1 MMDLH
6 INKINLILKII
17 VRKIKSYTFM
27 VQNTDEIKKEG
38 RKNIQEFLLLN
49 FPLPL
54 PL

>member
-1 MMDLH
+1 MMDFH
-6 INKINLILKII
+6 INKINLIFKII
-17 VRKIKSYTFM
+17 VRKIMMYM